1 MMKTKAK
8 FQVGD
13 RVLIS
18 IYYGPESTAPKLVNG
33 WYSGMGTVEKAP
45 KTSRGKSYLV
55 RYDGG
60 YILNGRDCPQQLF
73 EEWLSPAPE
82 NERATPETGNA

>member
-1 MMKTKAK
+1 MSKAK

-13 RVLIS
+13 HVLID
-18 IYYGPESTAPKLVNG
+18 IYYGPNAIAPNLVNG
-33 WYSGMGTVEKAP
+33 WFLGSGTVEKAP

-60 YILNGRDCPQQLF
+60 YIINGRDCPQRLF

-82 NERATPETGNA
+82 NERPETGNA